1 MSCPPPLSLKYFG
14 NLAIFYLQQ
23 LLFIALINIM
33 KENQNAIMY
42 LDEMENFICKKMNIL
57 QFAK

>member
-1 MSCPPPLSLKYFG
+1 MSCPPLLLKYFG
-14 NLAIFYLQQ
+14 NLAIFYFQQ